1 MSSSGRCTEGR
12 PAKDKTVLPLLVD
25 RAASG
30 HYSYRMGTRES
41 APTDAPRMAA
51 VGAAIRELRENA
63 GESKA
68 AAAEAMGLTRQYL
81 RGIEDG
87 ERNVSLERLF
97 DIADHYGVKVKSLFE
112 HV

>member
-1 MSSSGRCTEGR
+1 MR
-12 PAKDKTVLPLLVD
+12 
-25 RAASG
+25 
-30 HYSYRMGTRES
+30 TREP

-51 VGAAIRELRENA
+51 VGAAIRELRETA

-68 AAAEAMGLTRQYL
+68 AAAEAMGLTRHYL

-97 DIADHYGVKVKSLFE
+97 DIADHYGVKVATLLE